1 METRSRMVGLFYVGL
16 TVVTVLVAAKTVAL
30 LFGVFNIN
38 DLQIVDRLLAISDLF
53 GAGIGLGATFYLYK
67 HPEFGPLVNEVTE
80 ETSKVTWPTWDET
93 KTNTVVTVI
102 VTIIIAAIL
111 WGFDQV
117 FGRLTNY
124 LLGGGA

>member
-16 TVVTVLVAAKTVAL
+16 TLVGTVVFAKTVAL

-38 DLQIVDRLLAISDLF
+38 DIQIVDRLLAVSGLF
-53 GAGIGLGATFYLYK
+53 GIGLALGLTYYLYK
-67 HPEFGPLVNEVTE
+67 HPEFGPLVGEVTD

-93 KTNTVVTVI
+93 KSNTVVTVI
-102 VTIIIAAIL
+102 VTVIIAAIL
-111 WGFDQV
+111 WGFDQI

>member
-1 METRSRMVGLFYVGL
+1 METRNRMAGLFYVGL
-16 TVVTVLVAAKTVAL
+16 TVVTILVFSKTVSL

-38 DLQIVDRLLAISDLF
+38 DLQIVDRLLAVSDVF
-53 GAGIGLGATFYLYK
+53 GAGLGLGATFYLYR
-67 HPEFGPLVNEVTE
+67 HPQFGPLVTEVTD
-80 ETSKVTWPTWDET
+80 ETSKVTWPNWEET
-93 KTNTVVTVI
+93 KSNTVVTVI
-102 VTIIIAAIL
+102 VTVIIAGIL

>member
-1 METRSRMVGLFYVGL
+1 METRSRMAGLFYVALAFVGM
-16 TVVTVLVAAKTVAL
+16 VVFSKTVAL

-38 DLQIVDRLLAISDLF
+38 DLQIVDRLLAVSGLF
-53 GAGIGLGATFYLYK
+53 GAGIALGLTFYAYR
-67 HPEFGPLVNEVTE
+67 HPKFGPLVNEVTD

-93 KTNTVVTVI
+93 TSNTVVTVI
-102 VTIIIAAIL
+102 VTVIIAAIL

-117 FGRLTNY
+117 FGRVTSH